1 MNLYPL
7 TQKYQSLLDLLE
19 DGEAPEEAINDT
31 MSMIVE
37 DIKDES
43 EDCCMVLKQL
53 QADKETLKAEKQRI
67 AAKESAIQRSIDR
80 MRGAMLH
87 AMLLT
92 GLNKIK
98 TPLFSLSTRTYQ
110 KLVLDVPEDKIPKEF
125 QKITVKAD
133 MKGLEDFMK
142 DNAMLATSFAHFEP
156 ADSLIVR

>member
-53 QADKETLKAEKQRI
+53 QADKEALKAEKQRI
-67 AAKESAIQRSIDR
+67 AAKESAIQRNIER

-125 QKITVKAD
+125 QKVTVKAD
-133 MKGLEDFMK
+133 MKGLEEFMK

>member
-53 QADKETLKAEKQRI
+53 QADKEILKAEKQRI
-67 AAKESAIQRSIDR
+67 AAKESAIQRNIDR

-125 QKITVKAD
+125 QKVTVKAD
-133 MKGLEDFMK
+133 MKGLEEFMK